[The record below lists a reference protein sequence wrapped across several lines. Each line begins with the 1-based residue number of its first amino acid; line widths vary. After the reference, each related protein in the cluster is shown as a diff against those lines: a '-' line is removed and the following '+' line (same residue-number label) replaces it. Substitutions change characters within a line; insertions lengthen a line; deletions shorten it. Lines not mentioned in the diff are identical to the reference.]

1 MASLDVPRPS
11 DGASLPPSSRSR
23 MAHSD
28 HSRQM
33 SSLSMTT
40 FTTTSQ
46 SQHYPSEPLLHGP
59 ERTEPPSRHHVH
71 HPDPASQAKDYWER
85 SNARRVRRWGLFQG
99 VLLSIL
105 GSWACYTTVRYF
117 IAYGIYR
124 SNARRSAALPLGISS
139 SLSLLFVIALAVSFV
154 LPYLR
159 CPQSR
164 SQSISLH
171 HALLFL
177 LSFFLIAPAVVNLVL
192 VCVWRHVG
200 SDLSL
205 RGRCHWDVDAV
216 WGGVGGQCVPH
227 APAWGVWLTAAI
239 LRLALTVTALV
250 VYHIGSRRYRV
261 CRWPP
266 SYRPEDVRKVDPVE
280 IPQMVQGD
288 APNRPSPVLHSFV
301 HRSSDFPQ
309 RSLSSR
315 MAAIP
320 ELSDAPN
327 QENNEQENAGP
338 DSSGSSTLSGE
349 ESNHRSAESG
359 ATPPKSLRR
368 TKSSRDAHAASSSS
382 RHAALVSNVGEG
394 ELQGFAEQFR
404 ALVDQVS
411 RELEEAR
418 NLEYNSEINRD
429 SRTPPLHHVLDTHTP
444 YMSIDEFGREVPSE
458 ESIAVLGG
466 VIKRMPTIE
475 SVGSREFASLRSAT
489 LLNGNGGAGMGSAS
503 IATSSSAASSRPPT
517 GATIAS
523 FNDAASVSQPS
534 SRSNSI
540 HRLRTP
546 SELGELVRD
555 ALRARGQS
563 RPLPGARP
571 GSGGSLSGSGSGAAE
586 SVGPPP
592 RSRSNSLGPNEVLP
606 PVTEHG
612 ELGREDPPPLPPRRR
627 DVPEQLLVGASA
639 GGNGNAGEMGEL
651 LRAEWTRS
659 WTSSSP
665 SATSTYIT
673 AGTSG
678 SLVGGGGGSSGGG
691 GGGGSGGGEIGTGG
705 SGGPQVTPR
714 K

>member
-1 MASLDVPRPS
+1 MLYNGSILHRIWDLSEQRPS
-11 DGASLPPSSRSR
+11 IGCATPWHLLISLSPFCDSSRRVVCSAIPAMSSITVPKHIPPSCFAISPLVLPHRTSC
-23 MAHSD
+23 
-28 HSRQM
+28 RQFGPCLRLETCWFRLEPAWPM
-33 SSLSMTT
+33 SLGRRCCLGWGGRAVR
-40 FTTTSQ
+40 
-46 SQHYPSEPLLHGP
+46 PSC
-59 ERTEPPSRHHVH
+59 
-71 HPDPASQAKDYWER
+71 AC
-85 SNARRVRRWGLFQG
+85 
-99 VLLSIL
+99 L
-105 GSWACYTTVRYF
+105 GSLAHRCHIAVGIDGYCPSASFTDKVTVK
-117 IAYGIYR
+117 
-124 SNARRSAALPLGISS
+124 S
-139 SLSLLFVIALAVSFV
+139 
-154 LPYLR
+154 
-159 CPQSR
+159 
-164 SQSISLH
+164 H
-171 HALLFL
+171 
-177 LSFFLIAPAVVNLVL
+177 
-192 VCVWRHVG
+192 
-200 SDLSL
+200 L
-205 RGRCHWDVDAV
+205 RGS
-216 WGGVGGQCVPH
+216 Q
-227 APAWGVWLTAAI
+227 
-239 LRLALTVTALV
+239 V